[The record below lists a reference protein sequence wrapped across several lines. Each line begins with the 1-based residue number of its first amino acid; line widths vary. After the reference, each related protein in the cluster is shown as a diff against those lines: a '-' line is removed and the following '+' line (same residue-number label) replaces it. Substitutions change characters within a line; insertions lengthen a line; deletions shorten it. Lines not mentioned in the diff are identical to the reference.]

1 MGLAL
6 ADGKT
11 VEAAEKEIRQ
21 VVEGVKAAEA
31 VHHVAGKAG
40 VEMPICEQ
48 IYRILYEG
56 ADPREAVTAL
66 MQRALKSEFAP
77 GG

>member
-6 ADGKT
+6 AAGKS
-11 VEAAEKEIRQ
+11 VADAEAEINQ

-31 VHHVAGKAG
+31 VHRVAVRAG

-56 ADPREAVTAL
+56 AEPREAVTAL
-66 MQRALKSEFAP
+66 MQRALKAETPPAR
-77 GG
+77 